1 MLCCLLYTSKAN
13 VICKLIEMFAIG
25 CIIFDE
31 IQLLDFSGQKESTY
45 ESLLTVVNKT
55 KVAIMAVGTE
65 DAYSKMFPNLRMSRR
80 TGAFIEA
87 NAYCENKQY
96 FATIVSNLM
105 KFQWMD
111 ERIEPNRE
119 IIQAL
124 YDVSKG
130 IIAQLVSCLLY
141 TSRCV

>member
-1 MLCCLLYTSKAN
+1 
-13 VICKLIEMFAIG
+13 MFAIG

-111 ERIEPNRE
+111 EK
-119 IIQAL
+119 IQ
-124 YDVSKG
+124 
-130 IIAQLVSCLLY
+130 
-141 TSRCV
+141 T